1 MGVRLKIK
9 DYGQFIKFRLSFTV
23 VISALSGFLFAGGGT
38 WLEAFYLMVGGIL
51 VTGAS
56 IGSNQIWERK
66 LDAQMPRTE
75 NRPLPRGSM
84 SLTEAVL
91 LVVGGLI
98 VGSWMLYQLNL
109 NSMVLGLISYISYTF
124 IYTPT
129 KRFTRWATVVGAF
142 PGAIPPML
150 GAIAVTNSFGP
161 MPGALFFVQFVW
173 QLPHFWAIAWVSHD
187 DYQKAGFSLL
197 PSKTGRSKIS
207 AYRIMI
213 LSLILIP
220 FSLFPWLLSPWN
232 VGGEIVGVGI
242 FTVLVGT
249 LLGLLFFLA
258 AYRLYMTLE
267 MKDARRLMFAS
278 FIYLPL
284 IQFVYVI
291 DSYFFFVH

>member
-23 VISALSGFLFAGGGT
+23 VISAVSGFLFAGGGT
-38 WLEAFYLMVGGIL
+38 WLEVLYLILGGIL

-84 SLTEAVL
+84 SLLEAV
-91 LVVGGLI
+91 VVVI
-98 VGSWMLYQLNL
+98 VGLGIGSWLLYQLNF
-109 NSMVLGLISYISYTF
+109 NCFMLGLISYVSYTF
-124 IYTPT
+124 VYTPM
-129 KRFTRWATVVGAF
+129 KRVSPWATIVGAF
-142 PGAIPPML
+142 PGALPPMI
-150 GAIAVTNSFGP
+150 GAIAVTNAFGP

-187 DYQKAGFSLL
+187 DYQQAGFSLL
-197 PSKTGRSKIS
+197 PSKSGRTKKS
-207 AYRIMI
+207 AYRIMVT
-213 LSLILIP
+213 SLILIP
-220 FSLFPWLLSPWN
+220 FSLFPWLLSPWYLN
-232 VGGEIVGVGI
+232 GEVIGVGI
-242 FTVLVGT
+242 FTVLMGT
-249 LLGLLFFLA
+249 LLGLIFFLC
-258 AYRLYMTLE
+258 AYKLYITLDL
-267 MKDARRLMFAS
+267 KDAKRLMFAS